1 MCRTRVGDDSV
12 GFVAAAVAWADG
24 ESKVAM
30 HGYRLTAAL
39 LIVGVVVTGAGIQAR
54 QTVTERRRLDP
65 AIGPP
70 ILKRYESIRDAQD
83 WLNPYLV
90 VCAQGVVLDVRS
102 VRRVNETVSPD
113 TLRTVLLDL
122 PVTAWPYGRIVAL
135 QDCSL
140 GIPGDTADRKRRM
153 REVENALDALGLEIS
168 HWPG

>member
-1 MCRTRVGDDSV
+1 M
-12 GFVAAAVAWADG
+12 
-24 ESKVAM
+24 AM
-30 HGYRLTAAL
+30 RGYRLTAAL

-54 QTVTERRRLDP
+54 QTLTERRRLDP

-70 ILKRYESIRDAQD
+70 ILKRYESIRVAQD

-90 VCAQGVVLDVRS
+90 VCSHGVLLNVRS
-102 VRRVNETVSPD
+102 VRRVDETVPPD

-135 QDCSL
+135 QDCSVV
-140 GIPGDTADRKRRM
+140 GPGYAEDRKRRM
-153 REVENALDALGLEIS
+153 LEVENILNTLGLDIS